1 MDDIAPEYE
10 HIRTF
15 LENLAGSYAE
25 FQLVK
30 QIPSAVW
37 GDTLKPR
44 ASDGA
49 LVPVIDMSQLYLLHF
64 SDYIPVEEV
73 IEEFLKLSEIEYAHP
88 PVEAVDLADP
98 PNDPLYEGQW
108 NLARIAAEDAWRITH
123 GADNIRVAI
132 IESNELPIRDH
143 PDLINKWHPT
153 IGEQGPG
160 SGDHGTRVAGIIG
173 AETNNEI
180 GIASLARGLKMTRYF
195 FLFPDLGLPNA
206 INRAAD
212 SNRVINC
219 SFLTV
224 ELHRIPGTDCTIR
237 RPRSYASVHD
247 AIRNSIRRERIIV
260 GGAGNSK
267 AWLIYRGTCTNEDLS
282 DWFPH
287 AAYPASYDSAI
298 AVSATG
304 ASDLW
309 AEGQNLNDPMQYYN
323 YGSFVAVAAPG
334 MNVLTTSGS
343 NGYND
348 GERGTSFSAPHL
360 SALAGLILSIDSTL
374 APLAVKDII
383 TSTADK
389 VDSVRFPYTNGW
401 NSRLGHGRINA
412 YRALSKANGSPAP
425 PQNVQVTATPPN
437 QYGYRYPKVTWS
449 ANSEPDLEGYEI
461 WRKIVAGM
469 DCGNGIW
476 YLLSGAIGPSTLEYT
491 DFSIPTAGA
500 GQCTAIYRLCSKD
513 AANLFSDYSNEV
525 SVQFGNDMWKAGSE
539 DSSVTLPN
547 QFSLGQNFPNP
558 FNPTT
563 VIKYQLPTAS
573 HVILK
578 LYDILGREVSV
589 LVDAMKDAGYYEV
602 SFDASRLA
610 SGMYLYSLKA
620 GDFTSV
626 RKLVLLR

>member
-1 MDDIAPEYE
+1 MTTRIVTMLLFPAMIVAVAHSQPLEVSRISEQGILETLGLEVKFNCPVINPEQGVQYASLDDIAPEYE

-15 LENLAGSYAE
+15 LENLAGSYGE

-237 RPRSYASVHD
+237 VHGVTPP
-247 AIRNSIRRERIIV
+247 SMMQS
-260 GGAGNSK
+260 GMLFG
-267 AWLIYRGTCTNEDLS
+267 
-282 DWFPH
+282 
-287 AAYPASYDSAI
+287 
-298 AVSATG
+298 VSASLLEVLVIARHGSSTEAHAQTRICLTG
-304 ASDLW
+304 
-309 AEGQNLNDPMQYYN
+309 
-323 YGSFVAVAAPG
+323 F
-334 MNVLTTSGS
+334 LTQHIPLHT
-343 NGYND
+343 
-348 GERGTSFSAPHL
+348 
-360 SALAGLILSIDSTL
+360 I
-374 APLAVKDII
+374 APLPSQRQVPA
-383 TSTADK
+383 T
-389 VDSVRFPYTNGW
+389 FGQ
-401 NSRLGHGRINA
+401 
-412 YRALSKANGSPAP
+412 KAR
-425 PQNVQVTATPPN
+425 T
-437 QYGYRYPKVTWS
+437 
-449 ANSEPDLEGYEI
+449 
-461 WRKIVAGM
+461 
-469 DCGNGIW
+469 
-476 YLLSGAIGPSTLEYT
+476 
-491 DFSIPTAGA
+491 
-500 GQCTAIYRLCSKD
+500 
-513 AANLFSDYSNEV
+513 
-525 SVQFGNDMWKAGSE
+525 
-539 DSSVTLPN
+539 
-547 QFSLGQNFPNP
+547 
-558 FNPTT
+558 
-563 VIKYQLPTAS
+563 
-573 HVILK
+573 
-578 LYDILGREVSV
+578 
-589 LVDAMKDAGYYEV
+589 
-602 SFDASRLA
+602 
-610 SGMYLYSLKA
+610 
-620 GDFTSV
+620 
-626 RKLVLLR
+626 